1 MINLLPPETKK
12 AYRYASYNRRLLHWS
27 FAMLLGLIGAGL
39 IATYGLL
46 SVQHAISTTN
56 QHVKDTQITLKNAR
70 QAETAQQVASISD
83 SLKLTQ
89 KVLSQEI
96 LFSKLLKQ
104 MAVALPS
111 GAKLTG
117 LNITQLAGGSGLDVS
132 AEVANTTTATQV
144 QVNLADP
151 SNKIFTKADI
161 QSITC
166 NAKNAPDPNYP
177 CSVTIRAQ
185 FAQDNP
191 FLFINQKKAK
201 S

>member
-1 MINLLPPETKK
+1 MINLLPPETKGL
-12 AYRYASYNRRLLHWS
+12 RYASYNRRLLHWS

-104 MAVALPS
+104 NGRSATKRRKTY
-111 GAKLTG
+111 GA
-117 LNITQLAGGSGLDVS
+117 
-132 AEVANTTTATQV
+132 
-144 QVNLADP
+144 
-151 SNKIFTKADI
+151 
-161 QSITC
+161 
-166 NAKNAPDPNYP
+166 
-177 CSVTIRAQ
+177 
-185 FAQDNP
+185 
-191 FLFINQKKAK
+191 
-201 S
+201 

>member
-1 MINLLPPETKK
+1 MINLLPQETKH
-12 AYRYASYNRRLLHWS
+12 AYRYAAANVKLLRWS
-27 FAMLLGLIGAGL
+27 IAIFLGLIGAGL

-46 SVQHAISTTN
+46 SVQHAVSTTN
-56 QHVKDTQITLKNAR
+56 QQIIDTNIALSNAK
-70 QAETAQQVASISD
+70 QAETNKKIGDISD

-151 SNKIFTKADI
+151 ANKIFAKADI

>member
-1 MINLLPPETKK
+1 MINLLPQETKH
-12 AYRYASYNRRLLHWS
+12 AYRYAAANVKLLRWS
-27 FAMLLGLIGAGL
+27 IAIFLGLIGAGL

-46 SVQHAISTTN
+46 SVQHAVSTTN
-56 QHVKDTQITLKNAR
+56 QQIIDTNIALSNAK
-70 QAETAQQVASISD
+70 QAETTKKIGDISD

-151 SNKIFTKADI
+151 ANKIFAKADI